1 MKVHHIGYLVED
13 LAAAEKDFLNLGFAL
28 ESGAVY
34 DEYRQVDIAFLVKD
48 GVRVELVAPR
58 PDCQLF
64 KSLKKRIGN
73 SPYHICYASED
84 YASDAAGLTK
94 NGYTQI
100 AELMPAP
107 ALGNSRVAFFYS
119 ASSGML
125 ELIE

>member
-13 LAAAEKDFLNLGFAL
+13 MAAAEKDFLALGFAV
-28 ESGAVY
+28 EKGAVY
-34 DEYRQVDIAFLVKD
+34 DEYRQVDIAFLIKD

-58 PDCQLF
+58 PDCKLF

-73 SPYHICYASED
+73 APYHICYASD
-84 YASDAAGLTK
+84 SYARDAASLTQR
-94 NGYTQI
+94 GYTLI
-100 AELMPAP
+100 ADLMPAP
-107 ALGNSRVAFFYS
+107 ALDNSRVAFFYS